1 MRIFVSPFP
10 FKFYEPN
17 LPKSKTSMKFF
28 RILFWI
34 IGSILLLLVL
44 IIATMVTTMDKTPY
58 KEMGYYRE
66 WKKLISEVKP
76 DTAGTTAQ
84 LRAGWAKVN
93 ITPSSPTPTAGYG
106 NRRGKAYTSVHDS
119 VYVRAMVIDNGF
131 TKAAIVAADLLII
144 PPTVTKLLQEKL
156 TEKEIPFDHV
166 YFGATHSHNS
176 VGGWG
181 TGVSSLFFSGKYDEK
196 TVEFIANAIF
206 QAIVEAKAKLEP
218 AKLTYMESID
228 TVDIRNRLVGEEGEI
243 DPEIRS
249 AAFVTQ
255 SGKTAILSSFAAH
268 STVLNSKNIVL
279 SRDYPGMLVD
289 SLEKGRYNFA
299 MYVAGAVGSMG
310 PIEKGSDDF
319 DEVKNQ
325 AFGVQNAL
333 LSDSTKKEESNGAV
347 LESITLPLPLR
358 EPSPRLTMG
367 LVLRSWAFKKA
378 FGEYPVFV
386 KALRIGNILMV
397 GMPCDFSGEL
407 VASLDAYA
415 KTKGLNLMVTSF
427 NGAYIGYITHDKYFD
442 RDLYETKTMSW
453 YGPYNGAY
461 LQEVIKDI
469 IDKLS

>member
-1 MRIFVSPFP
+1 MRFI
-10 FKFYEPN
+10 K
-17 LPKSKTSMKFF
+17 
-28 RILFWI
+28 ILLKI
-34 IGSILLLLVL
+34 LGSVVLLLVL
-44 IIATMVTTMDKTPY
+44 ILATMVTTMDHTPY
-58 KEMGYYRE
+58 KEMPYYGQ
-66 WKKLISEVKP
+66 WKKIIGGVKL
-76 DTAGTTAQ
+76 DTAGSSGQ

-106 NRRGKAYTSVHDS
+106 NRRGKLYTSVHDS
-119 VYVRAMVIDNGF
+119 VYVRAMVIDNGV
-131 TKAAIVAADLLII
+131 TKVAIVAADLLII
-144 PPTVTKLLQEKL
+144 PPTVIKALQSRL
-156 TEKEIPFDHV
+156 TDKEIPFEQV
-166 YFGATHSHNS
+166 FFGATHSHNS

-181 TGVSSLFFSGKYDEK
+181 TGISSLFFSGKFEQG
-196 TVEFIANAIF
+196 TVDRLADAFYT
-206 QAIVEAKAKLEP
+206 AIVEAKKRVEP
-218 AKLTYMESID
+218 VKLTYMESID
-228 TVDIRNRLVGEEGEI
+228 RVDIRNRLVGEEGVI

-249 AAFVTQ
+249 AAFVT
-255 SGKTAILSSFAAH
+255 SKGEKAILSSFAAH

-299 MYVAGAVGSMG
+299 MYMAGAVGSMG

-325 AFGVQNAL
+325 AYGVQRAL
-333 LSDSTKKEESNGAV
+333 LDSSAIKQDSKDAI
-347 LESITLPLPLR
+347 LEAITLPLPLR
-358 EPSPRLTMG
+358 EPSPRLTMK

-386 KALRIGNILMV
+386 KALRVGNILMV

-407 VASLDAYA
+407 VAELDAYA
-415 KTKGLNLMVTSF
+415 KAKGLNLMVTSF
-427 NGAYIGYITHDKYFD
+427 NGGYIGYITNDKYFD

-469 IDKLS
+469 IDQLSQTT

>member
-1 MRIFVSPFP
+1 
-10 FKFYEPN
+10 
-17 LPKSKTSMKFF
+17 MKFF
-28 RILFWI
+28 RILFRI
-34 IGSILLLLVL
+34 IGSIVLLLVL
-44 IIATMVTTMDKTPY
+44 IIASMVTTMDHTPY
-58 KEMGYYRE
+58 KEMPYYAQ
-66 WKKLISEVKP
+66 WKKIISEVKP
-76 DTAGTTAQ
+76 DTSGSSGA
-84 LRAGWAKVN
+84 LRVGWAKVN
-93 ITPSSPTPTAGYG
+93 ITPASPTPTAGYG
-106 NRRGKAYTSVHDS
+106 NRRGRPYTAVHDS
-119 VYVRAMVIDNGF
+119 VYIRAMVIDNGV
-131 TKAAIVAADLLII
+131 TKAAIIAADLLII
-144 PPTVTKLLQEKL
+144 PPTVVKLLQSRL
-156 TEKEIPFDHV
+156 TEKEIPFDNV

-181 TGVSSLFFSGKYDEK
+181 TGVSSLFFSGKYNEK
-196 TVEFIANAIF
+196 TVETIADAIF
-206 QAIVEAKAKLEP
+206 QAIVQAKAKLEP

-249 AAFVTQ
+249 AAFVTA
-255 SGKTAILSSFAAH
+255 SGQKAILSSFAAH

-299 MYVAGAVGSMG
+299 MYMSGAVGSMG
-310 PIEKGSDDF
+310 PIEKGTDDF

-325 AFGVQNAL
+325 AFGVQKAL
-333 LSDSTKKEESNGAV
+333 LSDSTKKEDVKGATV
-347 LESITLPLPLR
+347 EAITLPLPLR
-358 EPSPRLTMG
+358 NPSPRLTMG
-367 LVLRSWAFKKA
+367 LVLRSWAFNKA

-407 VASLDAYA
+407 VGTLDAYA

-427 NGAYIGYITHDKYFD
+427 NGGYIGYITHDKYFD